1 METMQSLRE
10 RKISLPV
17 LEKMS
22 FKEKNNAINRVAG
35 SMESTVNK
43 IATQNKSL
51 FPRETSRSKA
61 EDEIFNEMMV
71 KMVSGIPECKEKYLL
86 KLRVTQDIT
95 NVRFSVN

>member
-1 METMQSLRE
+1 
-10 RKISLPV
+10 
-17 LEKMS
+17 
-22 FKEKNNAINRVAG
+22 
-35 SMESTVNK
+35 MESIVDK

-51 FPRETSRSKA
+51 FPRETSWSKA